1 MKLDLQTVNFYDF
14 PKIPSENNKYLL
26 RQKGIAGL
34 DYLLEAEKSA
44 IAGIA
49 KEKVTAKAKQNTAV
63 KDLLSGN
70 Q

>member
-1 MKLDLQTVNFYDF
+1 MKLDLQTVNFFDF

-49 KEKVTAKAKQNTAV
+49 KEKVNAKEKQNTTV